1 MLAAVLT
8 GLLLAFAAPTI
19 YRVAGKYAYIP
30 LLFLPLGL
38 FLYFCTWLP
47 AVLAG
52 EIVTEHHAWSPT
64 LLINLDFYLDGLSLL
79 FALLITGFGTL
90 IVAYAGG
97 YLKGH
102 PLLGR
107 FYLYLI
113 LFMVAMV
120 GVVTAGNIFSL
131 FVFWELT
138 SLSSYLL
145 IGFGHESESS
155 RKSALQALLVTG
167 GGGLALMAGLLLLG
181 TAGGAY
187 TFGELLQNGELVRAH
202 GLYLP
207 ALVLVL
213 VGAFTKSAQFPF
225 HFWLPNAM
233 AAPTPVSAYLHS
245 ATMVKAGVYLLARL
259 TPVLGGTDP
268 WQYAL
273 LIGGG
278 TTTVLGAFLAL
289 KHTDL
294 KAILAYTTISAL
306 GLLVTMIGLGTA
318 PALEAMVVF
327 LLAHALYKGTLF
339 MVAGNVDHATG
350 TRDINALSGLGRRM
364 LPTALAASLAALSMA
379 GVLPFFGFIGKEL
392 LYEAA
397 LEESP
402 IRWAMFGVAFFSG
415 MVFVAVAFV
424 LGYRLFWRRSSSPT
438 DLKHPA
444 PPLLYLPPLFL
455 AFIGLLMGLVPA
467 ILATPILRRAAE
479 AMLGEEQLFELT
491 LWHGFNLVLFLSLLT
506 IGLGFLAYRYGH
518 WMQALAPRF
527 HPVYRLG
534 PNNVYFKSVEAFL
547 VGAVAFTGFVQSGYL
562 RNYIAIISLTLV
574 TFLVLAL
581 LDAPLLNLTD
591 RLLIMADVRLYEL
604 VLILLIIAS
613 LYMLQ
618 TTRSRLTSIAILG
631 IIGYSSALFFF
642 LFGGPD
648 IAATQLLIETLTVV
662 LFVLVL
668 HKLPEFRHISHS
680 RHKSKSVPVSIVFGA
695 VMTYVLLLVK
705 QFPLESGLKAFYGQ
719 NSYLQGHGRNMVNV
733 ILVDFRSLDTL
744 GEIAVLAVAAIGIFS
759 MLKLRKDKDRDSET
773 GKGGTP

>member
-1 MLAAVLT
+1 MLVCILT
-8 GLLLAFAAPTI
+8 GLLLAFAAPRI
-19 YRVAGKYAYIP
+19 HRGAGKYAYIP
-30 LLFLPLGL
+30 LLFLPLAL
-38 FLYFCTWLP
+38 FIYFCTFLP

-52 EIVTEHHAWSPT
+52 QIITENHAWSPS

-90 IVAYAGG
+90 IMAYAGG

-107 FYLYLI
+107 FYLYLT
-113 LFMVAMV
+113 LFMTAMV

-145 IGFGHESESS
+145 IGFGHESENS

-181 TAGGAY
+181 TAGGSY
-187 TFGELLQNGELVRAH
+187 TFGELLQNGDLVRAH

-213 VGAFTKSAQFPF
+213 IGAFTKSAQFPF

-259 TPVLGGTDP
+259 TPVLGGTEP

-306 GLLVTMIGLGTA
+306 GMLVTMIGLGTA

-350 TRDINALSGLGRRM
+350 TRDINELAGLGKM
-364 LPTALAASLAALSMA
+364 MIPTALAASLAALSMA

-392 LYEAA
+392 LYEAV

-402 IRWAMFGVAFFSG
+402 TRWVGFGVTFFSG

-424 LGYRLFWRRSSSPT
+424 LGYRIFWRRTT
-438 DLKHPA
+438 DRTKIKHPDS
-444 PPLLYLPPLFL
+444 PLLFLPPLFL
-455 AFIGLLMGLVPA
+455 SVLGLVLGLIPA
-467 ILATPILRRAAE
+467 MVATPILRRAAE

-506 IGLGFLAYRYGH
+506 LVLGYLAYRSAH
-518 WMQALAPRF
+518 WLQALAPRF
-527 HPVYRLG
+527 HPVFRLG
-534 PNNVYFKSVEAFL
+534 PNNLYFMGVEAFL
-547 VGAVAFTGFVQSGYL
+547 AGAVSLTGIIQSRYL
-562 RNYIAIISLTLV
+562 RNYIAIIVLTLV

-581 LDAPLLNLTD
+581 LEAPQLQLAG
-591 RLLIMADVRLYEL
+591 RLPILADVRVYEL

-613 LYMLQ
+613 LYLLQ

-631 IIGYSSALFFF
+631 IIGYSSALFYF

-668 HKLPEFRHISHS
+668 HKLPEFRHIPHS
-680 RHKSKSVPVSIVFGA
+680 RHKLKSVPVSIVFGA

-705 QFPLESGLKAFYGQ
+705 QFPLDSGLKAFFGE
-719 NSYLQGHGRNMVNV
+719 NAYLQGHGRNMVNM
-733 ILVDFRSLDTL
+733 ILVDFRALDTL
-744 GEIAVLAVAAIGIFS
+744 GEITVLAVAAVGIFS
-759 MLKLRKDKDRDSET
+759 MLKLRRDKGSEE
-773 GKGGTP
+773 GKGGSP